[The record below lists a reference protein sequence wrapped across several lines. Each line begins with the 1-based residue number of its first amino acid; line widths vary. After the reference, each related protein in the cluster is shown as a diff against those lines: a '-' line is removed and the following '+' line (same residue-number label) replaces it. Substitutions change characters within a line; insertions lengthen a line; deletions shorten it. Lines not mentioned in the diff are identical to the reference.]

1 MEGVQPSR
9 ASLSCICSSVDCVEG
24 TEAEMPGAS
33 GGNVEGSC
41 QALCQTLI
49 SQNGLQ
55 RETAD
60 ISQSVLYTSL
70 MGLLLVTDKEVGGGA
85 CMRD

>member
-1 MEGVQPSR
+1 
-9 ASLSCICSSVDCVEG
+9 
-24 TEAEMPGAS
+24 MPGAN
-33 GGNVEGSC
+33 GVNVEPSC
-41 QALCQTLI
+41 EALCRTLV

-70 MGLLLVTDKEVGGGA
+70 MGLLLVADNEVCQQKIIIKHFFELSQKYMENTA
-85 CMRD
+85 SHVFKHMSALLDF

>member
-1 MEGVQPSR
+1 
-9 ASLSCICSSVDCVEG
+9 
-24 TEAEMPGAS
+24 MPGAS
-33 GGNVEGSC
+33 GVNVEGSC
-41 QALCQTLI
+41 EALCRTLV

-70 MGLLLVTDKEVGGGA
+70 MGLLLVADNEV
-85 CMRD
+85 CKRQLCTWTLNLYSNL

>member
-1 MEGVQPSR
+1 
-9 ASLSCICSSVDCVEG
+9 
-24 TEAEMPGAS
+24 MPGAS
-33 GGNVEGSC
+33 GVTVEGSC
-41 QALCQTLI
+41 EALCRSLV

-70 MGLLLVTDKEVGGGA
+70 MGLLLVTDNQVRTEKEGVDNRRKGGK
-85 CMRD
+85 R

>member
-1 MEGVQPSR
+1 MAANSSADRPVHPGSR
-9 ASLSCICSSVDCVEG
+9 SQSDR
-24 TEAEMPGAS
+24 MPGAS
-33 GGNVEGSC
+33 GVNGEGSC
-41 QALCQTLI
+41 EALCRTLV

-70 MGLLLVTDKEVGGGA
+70 MGLLLVADNEVWNLHLS
-85 CMRD
+85 

>member
-1 MEGVQPSR
+1 
-9 ASLSCICSSVDCVEG
+9 
-24 TEAEMPGAS
+24 MPGAS

-70 MGLLLVTDKEVGGGA
+70 MGLLLVTDNEVGSRSVID
-85 CMRD
+85 MRTTS

>member
-1 MEGVQPSR
+1 
-9 ASLSCICSSVDCVEG
+9 
-24 TEAEMPGAS
+24 MPGA
-33 GGNVEGSC
+33 GDVNMEGSC
-41 QALCQTLI
+41 QALCRTLV

-70 MGLLLVTDKEVGGGA
+70 MGLLLVADKEVRICIVYRCA
-85 CMRD
+85 YMC

>member
-1 MEGVQPSR
+1 
-9 ASLSCICSSVDCVEG
+9 
-24 TEAEMPGAS
+24 MPGDS
-33 GGNVEGSC
+33 GVNTEGSC
-41 QALCQTLI
+41 EALCRTLV

-70 MGLLLVTDKEVGGGA
+70 MGLLLVADDKVGKTRA
-85 CMRD
+85 ILECMSKKRKKNCAL

>member
-1 MEGVQPSR
+1 
-9 ASLSCICSSVDCVEG
+9 
-24 TEAEMPGAS
+24 MPGAS
-33 GGNVEGSC
+33 GVNVENSC
-41 QALCQTLI
+41 EALCRNLV

-70 MGLLLVTDKEVGGGA
+70 MGLLLVTDDEV
-85 CMRD
+85 CTTQRHIELSFTLRPSSW

>member
-1 MEGVQPSR
+1 
-9 ASLSCICSSVDCVEG
+9 
-24 TEAEMPGAS
+24 MPGAG
-33 GGNVEGSC
+33 GGNAEGSC
-41 QALCQTLI
+41 EALCRTLV

-70 MGLLLVTDKEVGGGA
+70 MGLLLVADNEVRNLHSPRTFA
-85 CMRD
+85 IKIEA